1 MSDFILKVFLIRH
14 LREAGLDKVSTE
26 IQGPHFPAPTVIY
39 KDFKGLEFLFW
50 ISRTFKVRWE
60 FCAKECKALELH
72 RCGVWAEA
80 L

>member
-39 KDFKGLEFLFW
+39 KDFQGALGILCKGMQGAG
-50 ISRTFKVRWE
+50 I
-60 FCAKECKALELH
+60 AP
-72 RCGVWAEA
+72 VWGMGRGIIAQIRR
-80 L
+80 LQKL